1 MPDGKEEPSELE
13 LQVSVGRLTC
23 YMDAGLSTLVLVIAQ
38 QTTEP
43 FPQSLAGGSDFKT
56 VVSHVAQ
63 VSFQLTM

>member
-23 YMDAGLSTLVLVIAQ
+23 YVDAGLSTLVLVIAQ

-43 FPQSLAGGSDFKT
+43 FPQSLAGGSDF
-56 VVSHVAQ
+56 V
-63 VSFQLTM
+63 